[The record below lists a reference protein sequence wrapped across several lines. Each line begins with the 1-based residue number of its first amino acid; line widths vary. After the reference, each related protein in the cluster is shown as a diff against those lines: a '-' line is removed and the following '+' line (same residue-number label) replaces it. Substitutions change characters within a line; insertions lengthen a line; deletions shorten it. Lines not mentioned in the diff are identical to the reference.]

1 MAGKNVHRQLVTL
14 NSGVK
19 YKQFTHV
26 IIRDLCFLLK
36 EGCFII
42 FVIIEIPR
50 IQVVRSFLFNHLY
63 HHRGK
68 LIFYLRST
76 GNKVAGL
83 YGPTADDKM

>member
-36 EGCFII
+36 KGCFIKSYPFKKYYKDFIDLNDFI
-42 FVIIEIPR
+42 F
-50 IQVVRSFLFNHLY
+50 
-63 HHRGK
+63 
-68 LIFYLRST
+68 LI
-76 GNKVAGL
+76 
-83 YGPTADDKM
+83 DH